1 MKYNAFDLVGPAW
14 IHTKKVLGK
23 FSFNKWLY
31 YAFVIFMSSTAL
43 GFNINYNNLV
53 SNNNNIGSN
62 PSLQSGALQSGAN
75 NNMTA
80 EAIKNLLSS
89 TNISQETIIY
99 IAIAIFVLG
108 FILSFIWMFLS
119 CNFAYILND
128 SVLLNKTDIM
138 YLWNKNS
145 KKSKSYFSL
154 VIRFVIYILLAV
166 ILFSA
171 LSVPIFSKS
180 GSVGANVGLFILG
193 IICFC
198 SVIMFIAIYMQII
211 VNCVLPLHLKMDE
224 NISIFEASKI
234 VFKDLKKDIGKTF
247 VSLFIILLVYGI
259 FSFIL
264 GTFAFMF
271 NVAGILCSIFLSQ
284 MNLVLILTLC
294 LFIYIP
300 VILFLNVPVVIFLTS
315 YKLLV
320 MSYLSPENAILLP
333 LQDEKGKFI
342 GTMSY
347 FEHLQR
353 EKEEAE
359 ATMANNYDSYPQ
371 NY

>member
-14 IHTKKVLGK
+14 IHTKKILGK

-43 GFNINYNNLV
+43 GFNINYTNLLRNNNLN
-53 SNNNNIGSN
+53 SNS
-62 PSLQSGALQSGAN
+62 SLGTTAN
-75 NNMTA
+75 NN
-80 EAIKNLLSS
+80 EALAQWIKNFISS
-89 TNISQETIIY
+89 HNIAHETIIY
-99 IAIAIFVLG
+99 LGIALFIFG
-108 FILSFIWMFLS
+108 IIFSCIWIYLS
-119 CNFAYILND
+119 CNFTYILND

-154 VIRFVIYILLAV
+154 VIRVVIYMLLAV
-166 ILFSA
+166 IFFSA

-180 GSVGANVGLFILG
+180 GSVGANIGLFILG

-211 VNCVLPLHLKMDE
+211 ANCVLPLHLKMDE

-234 VFKDLKKDIGKTF
+234 VFKDLKKDIGKTLI
-247 VSLFIILLVYGI
+247 SLFIILLVYGI

-271 NVAGILCSIFLSQ
+271 NVAGVLCSIFLSQ
-284 MNLVLILTLC
+284 TNLILILTLC
-294 LFIYIP
+294 LFIYVP
-300 VILFLNVPVVIFLTS
+300 VILFLNVPIVIFLTS

-347 FEHLQR
+347 FEHLER
-353 EKEEAE
+353 EKEASEAQM
-359 ATMANNYDSYPQ
+359 TNNHESYPS
-371 NY
+371 NM

>member
-43 GFNINYNNLV
+43 GFNINYTNLV
-53 SNNNNIGSN
+53 SNNNDLNSSS
-62 PSLQSGALQSGAN
+62 SLGTTAN
-75 NNMTA
+75 NN
-80 EAIKNLLSS
+80 EALAQGIKNFISS
-89 TNISQETIIY
+89 HNISHETIIY
-99 IAIAIFVLG
+99 LGIALFIFG
-108 FILSFIWMFLS
+108 IIFSCIWIYLS

-128 SVLLNKTDIM
+128 SVLLNKTDIKR
-138 YLWNKNS
+138 LWDKNS
-145 KKSKSYFSL
+145 KKSKSYFTFI
-154 VIRFVIYILLAV
+154 IRFLVYILLS
-166 ILFSA
+166 IMLFSA
-171 LSVPIFSKS
+171 LCVPIFAKS
-180 GSVGANVGLFILG
+180 SSMGANIAIFILG
-193 IICFC
+193 ITCLCLAIT
-198 SVIMFIAIYMQII
+198 IIGIYMQI
-211 VNCVLPLHLKMDE
+211 VTNCVLPLHLKMDE
-224 NISIFEASKI
+224 DISIFEASKI
-234 VFKDLKKDIGKTF
+234 VFKDLKKDIGKTLI
-247 VSLFIILLVYGI
+247 SLFIILFVYGI

-264 GTFAFMF
+264 GTLAFIF
-271 NVAGILCSIFLSQ
+271 NVTGVFFSIFLSQ
-284 MNLVLILTLC
+284 SNLILLLTLC
-294 LFIYIP
+294 LFIYVP
-300 VILFLNVPVVIFLTS
+300 VMLFLNVPVVIFLTS